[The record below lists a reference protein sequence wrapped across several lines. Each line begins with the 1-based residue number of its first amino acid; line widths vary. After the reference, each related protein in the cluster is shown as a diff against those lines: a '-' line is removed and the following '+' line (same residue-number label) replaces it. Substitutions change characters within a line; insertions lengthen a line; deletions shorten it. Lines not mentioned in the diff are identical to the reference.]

1 VTKQHIIF
9 YGCLV
14 VAVILHEISHGVVA
28 YAYGDDTAKRAGRLT
43 LNPIPHIDPLGS
55 IILPAM
61 AVLANLP
68 VLGWAKPVPV
78 NPARLRNPRRQM
90 LIVGLAGPV
99 TNFGLMVA
107 AAIPAKIVLAGTYPG
122 ACTGNLV
129 DPRVSLTGDILAS
142 FAVVNLLLG
151 LFNLLPIPPLDG
163 GRIVVGLLPLE
174 LARRWARL
182 ERVGILVVIVV
193 VFLLPHII
201 QGFDPFGQALDT
213 VVPWAINLLLRLAG
227 HDIGGAD
234 VRI

>member
-1 VTKQHIIF
+1 MTKQHVIF
-9 YGCLV
+9 YGRLV

-122 ACTGNLV
+122 ACTGSLV
-129 DPRVSLTGDILAS
+129 DPRLSLTGDILAS

-163 GRIVVGLLPLE
+163 SSIIERFLPRQHLQAWWKFRQYGFLILILLVLAFNGLLARIINPFADPLQRYM
-174 LARRWARL
+174 L
-182 ERVGILVVIVV
+182 GI
-193 VFLLPHII
+193 
-201 QGFDPFGQALDT
+201 
-213 VVPWAINLLLRLAG
+213 
-227 HDIGGAD
+227 
-234 VRI
+234 